1 MAYVNNND
9 SLRRILQL
17 GFIGDATSY
26 GAASAKFLYSYATA
40 DAAATVEVAG
50 YFDGA
55 LFGGVNPL
63 NPGDVIMATMVLNGT
78 PVLKNYV
85 VLTNAVAT
93 GGHVTIGLQTA
104 TAG

>member
-1 MAYVNNND
+1 MAYVNNNL
-9 SLRRILQL
+9 SIKRLIQI
-17 GFIGDATSY
+17 GFIGDYASQGGASY
-26 GAASAKFLYSYATA
+26 NYHYAYKTA

-50 YFDGA
+50 YFNGF
-55 LFGGVNPL
+55 LLGGVNPL
-63 NPGDVIMATMVLNGT
+63 NPGDVIQAVMAIGGT

-93 GGHVTIGLQTA
+93 GGNVTIGLQTT